1 MFKLPKA
8 GIAFGFIMALSATT
22 QAAQSDYVVTEFP
35 NGVVCYKLKHG
46 TDRSACVYV
55 PPKPMPPTL
64 PTQEEKQIRKG
75 FKEAIQDGQQ
85 YASQINE
92 LMQKLQPDK

>member
-22 QAAQSDYVVTEFP
+22 QAAQSDYKVTEFP
-35 NGVVCYKLKHG
+35 NGVVCYQVQRG
-46 TDRSACVYV
+46 GDASCVYV

-64 PTQEEKQIRKG
+64 PTQEEEKQIRKG
-75 FKEAIQDGQQ
+75 FKEAIQDADQ
-85 YASQINE
+85 YALQVKE

>member
-8 GIAFGFIMALSATT
+8 GIALGLLMALSATT

-35 NGVVCYKLKHG
+35 NSVVCYKIKG
-46 TDRSACVYV
+46 GNASCVYV
-55 PPKPMPPTL
+55 PATPPKE
-64 PTQEEKQIRKG
+64 QEVETPRKG